1 MQNDIVSPK
10 DINPNILEMA
20 YNLINSYKNKK
31 TGDLEV
37 PIQEKTINPKIVEM
51 AFNII
56 KNFKSSGE
64 TEELTQNPEDLS
76 KVLNFSHNIVKQF
89 KQNIKTPLLTTETPI
104 TLSQPTKEIS
114 TIIPSST
121 PKSQAETLSPIP
133 ETIPEK
139 PEEIGTQ
146 SSLDASNKIT
156 EQFSIEYN
164 KDTNIV
170 KQIKIPIVD
179 TSGVVLSLKQKDQE

>member
-10 DINPNILEMA
+10 DINPNILEMV

-64 TEELTQNPEDLS
+64 TEELRQNPEDLS
-76 KVLNFSHNIVKQF
+76 KILNFSHNIVKQF
-89 KQNIKTPLLTTETPI
+89 KQNIETPTVITET
-104 TLSQPTKEIS
+104 S
-114 TIIPSST
+114 TTIPSSP
-121 PKSQAETLSPIP
+121 PKSQEETLLPLP
-133 ETIPEK
+133 QTMGK

-164 KDTNIV
+164 KGMNTV
-170 KQIKIPIVD
+170 KQIKVPIVD
-179 TSGVVLSLKQKDQE
+179 TSGVVLSLKQKDPE

>member
-20 YNLINSYKNKK
+20 YNLIKSYKNKK

-89 KQNIKTPLLTTETPI
+89 KQNMKTPLLTTETPI
-104 TLSQPTKEIS
+104 TLSQS
-114 TIIPSST
+114 TTETSTTIPSS
-121 PKSQAETLSPIP
+121 PPPSQTEALLPLPQIMG
-133 ETIPEK
+133 K
-139 PEEIGTQ
+139 PNEIGTQ

-156 EQFSIEYN
+156 EQFLIEYDN
-164 KDTNIV
+164 YENTV
-170 KQIKIPIVD
+170 KQIKVPIVD

>member
-10 DINPNILEMA
+10 DINPNILEMV

-76 KVLNFSHNIVKQF
+76 KILNFSHNIVKQF
-89 KQNIKTPLLTTETPI
+89 KQNIETPTVITETPI
-104 TLSQPTKEIS
+104 TLSQPTIETS
-114 TIIPSST
+114 TTIPSSP
-121 PKSQAETLSPIP
+121 PKSQEETLLPLPQIMG
-133 ETIPEK
+133 K
-139 PEEIGTQ
+139 PNEIGTQ

-164 KDTNIV
+164 KDMNTV
-170 KQIKIPIVD
+170 KQIKVPIVD